1 MVCQLFHISPPII
14 MHPVIKDE
22 VIGNMELL
30 LQTAADAGA
39 LEAERQ
45 ALEADLA
52 DDVKKLQGIIEENA
66 RRAQDQEEYED
77 R

>member
-1 MVCQLFHISPPII
+1 MKHHGVSVISYLPPII

-45 ALEADLA
+45 ALEAELA
-52 DDVKKLQGIIEENA
+52 EDVEKLHTLFS
-66 RRAQDQEEYED
+66 
-77 R
+77 